1 MALLAL
7 VAAFTMS
14 MGSALAWQTTV
25 NIGSWSGSYTYA
37 PNSGQMALD
46 SAVNDSTLARYI
58 KARAY
63 NFAYNSQQV
72 QNMRDTFVSNVYWVT
87 HAFHNNPCS
96 AGQDR
101 GSWMEGTT
109 YTSSTLPGA
118 HFDQRKQA
126 SCDGSGS
133 PYNEVRVW
141 FDRNQVQANT
151 SYAVTIEYRDVV
163 WNNSNWNS
171 QGTGNG
177 DNGKLGFDQYT
188 VKWAGETKEIQKYGF
203 FCSFINRYNA
213 AYPGA
218 SSSQCP

>member
-1 MALLAL
+1 MHQTQ
-7 VAAFTMS
+7 VAF
-14 MGSALAWQTTV
+14 
-25 NIGSWSGSYTYA
+25 
-37 PNSGQMALD
+37 D
-46 SAVNDSTLARYI
+46 SVVNDYSQARYI
-58 KARAY
+58 EARAY
-63 NFAYNSQQV
+63 NFAYNSQQI
-72 QNMRDTFVSNVYWVT
+72 QNMRDVFVSNVYWVT

-96 AGQDR
+96 PGQDR

-118 HFDQRKQA
+118 RYDSRKQA

-151 SYAVTIEYRDVV
+151 NYSVQIEYRDVV
-163 WNNSNWNS
+163 WNNSNWVCC
-171 QGTGNG
+171 GYGNG

-188 VKWAGETKEIQKYGF
+188 VKWLGTTKEIQKYGF
-203 FCSFINRYNA
+203 FCSFINRYNP

-218 SSSQCP
+218 SSTQCP